1 VSRWSKAPGNFTLEI
16 EIPPNTS
23 ARVFL
28 PAMSVEDVVVNGMTP
43 AAAGTT
49 FEGDHGGRL
58 IFAVSAGRWQMRA
71 TR

>member
-1 VSRWSKAPGNFTLEI
+1 
-16 EIPPNTS
+16 
-23 ARVFL
+23 
-28 PAMSVEDVVVNGMTP
+28 VNGMTP

-58 IFAVSAGRWQMRA
+58 IFAVPAGPWQMRA